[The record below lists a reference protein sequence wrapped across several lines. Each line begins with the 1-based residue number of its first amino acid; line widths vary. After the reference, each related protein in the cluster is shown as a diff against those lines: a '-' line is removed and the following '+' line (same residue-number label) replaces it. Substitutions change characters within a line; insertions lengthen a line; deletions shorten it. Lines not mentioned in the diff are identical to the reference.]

1 MRTTQRD
8 NDGQHFISWA
18 TETVEDLEH
27 LGRYWY
33 AQQNSRG
40 RNDRQDS
47 ILSYDITCAYQVP
60 VQLLDAHLRLVKT
73 DHILRLLYN
82 SFFFSI
88 SSEMELKWAE
98 NWRILLLF
106 MFEMYCKDK
115 NGEKNKQLFVNYSSL
130 AECKFE
136 LYIDTNSFWKKRFFR
151 NSLWEFV
158 VHLGNVAFSIQENCC
173 FPKWKLYTV
182 DGEDNL

>member
-8 NDGQHFISWA
+8 NDGEHFISWV
-18 TETVEDLEH
+18 TETAEDREH
-27 LGRYWY
+27 LGKYWY

-40 RNDRQDS
+40 RNNRRES
-47 ILSYDITCAYQVP
+47 ILSYDITSAYQVP

-130 AECKFE
+130 AECSQLWTIHWHEFFLKKAFFSATHFE
-136 LYIDTNSFWKKRFFR
+136 N
-151 NSLWEFV
+151 LWSMWEM
-158 VHLGNVAFSIQENCC
+158 
-173 FPKWKLYTV
+173 
-182 DGEDNL
+182 